1 MVAKVTHGLKDF
13 AQPFVVADVVAY
25 EECVTH
31 AGPSVELN
39 GHALRAIKKA
49 SLPCW
54 HKLSSALNRLQ
65 IRDYSAGK
73 LPNPREVPAI
83 SNLATVFL
91 IRVNGARRDDS
102 DALLLNS
109 R

>member
-1 MVAKVTHGLKDF
+1 MIAKVTHGLKDF

-31 AGPSVELN
+31 AGPSVELK

-54 HKLSSALNRLQ
+54 LKLNSVLNRLQ
-65 IRDYSAGK
+65 TRKYSAGK
-73 LPNPREVPAI
+73 LPKPREV
-83 SNLATVFL
+83 LATSCWRLF
-91 IRVNGARRDDS
+91 S
-102 DALLLNS
+102 
-109 R
+109 

>member
-13 AQPFVVADVVAY
+13 AQPFVVTDVVAY

-31 AGPSVELN
+31 AGPSVELK

-54 HKLSSALNRLQ
+54 LKLSSALNRLQ
-65 IRDYSAGK
+65 IREYSADK
-73 LPNPREVPAI
+73 ASEPV
-83 SNLATVFL
+83 
-91 IRVNGARRDDS
+91 
-102 DALLLNS
+102 
-109 R
+109 